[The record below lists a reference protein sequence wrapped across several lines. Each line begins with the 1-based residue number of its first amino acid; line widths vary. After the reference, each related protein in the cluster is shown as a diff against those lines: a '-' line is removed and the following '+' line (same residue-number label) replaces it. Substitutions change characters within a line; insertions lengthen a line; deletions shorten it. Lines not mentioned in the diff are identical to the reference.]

1 MGNSYRDLVVW
12 QKSMELTK
20 KIYMI
25 TKDFPKEEVYGL
37 TSQIR
42 RCAVSIPSNIA
53 EGKGRNSDREFVR
66 FLQISL
72 GSLYELQTQFE
83 LALSF
88 NYISNIEDIFELSLE
103 IEKMLNKPKLLVKQ
117 KSFFVITKL
126 QKAVDSIRSDEKS
139 KLC

>member
-53 EGKGRNSDREFVR
+53 EGER
-66 FLQISL
+66 
-72 GSLYELQTQFE
+72 
-83 LALSF
+83 
-88 NYISNIEDIFELSLE
+88 
-103 IEKMLNKPKLLVKQ
+103 
-117 KSFFVITKL
+117 
-126 QKAVDSIRSDEKS
+126 
-139 KLC
+139 